1 MFFCVSFF
9 LQRDEEK
16 SLMVQLLELG
26 LVETHVDNEK
36 KSSGSPGGK
45 NGWIFSGIKTREWVY
60 DKSRQGEAYKSW
72 GVCWS
77 ISQREC

>member
-9 LQRDEEK
+9 HQRDEEK
-16 SLMVQLLELG
+16 SCMVQLLELG

-45 NGWIFSGIKTREWVY
+45 SGWIFSGIKTRE
-60 DKSRQGEAYKSW
+60 
-72 GVCWS
+72 
-77 ISQREC
+77 